1 MYFRGSTFTV
11 LTTFMNSKN
20 LMIRTDSG
28 ALKNELVVLSPE
40 KPTFKYMTEI
50 QLESPHALFSGH
62 FAVED
67 QRGREYIIGMPSHR
81 LHIENE

>member
-1 MYFRGSTFTV
+1 MTIT
-11 LTTFMNSKN
+11 N
-20 LMIRTDSG
+20 SG
-28 ALKNELVVLSPE
+28 ALKNDLVVLSPQN
-40 KPTFKYMTEI
+40 PTFKYMTEI
-50 QLESPHALFSGH
+50 QLESPHALFTGH